1 MIDENKLIGELRS
14 LIDSGELAGY
24 SPGAV
29 IYDICE
35 RIWAQ
40 PKVGE
45 WVPTTERL
53 PSEEDFIK
61 AYCRNAHAAEF
72 VVMIEGASKPTT
84 LYYTKAGDWTDGVER
99 YKVTAWMPLPEVY
112 QGKGNE
118 K

>member
-1 MIDENKLIGELRS
+1 MIDERKLIEELRD

-24 SPGAV
+24 SPDAV
-29 IYDICE
+29 ICDICE

-61 AYCRNAHAAEF
+61 AYRRNAHMAEF

-99 YKVTAWMPLPEVY
+99 YKVTAWMPLPEPYGVE
-112 QGKGNE
+112 GGE
-118 K
+118 R